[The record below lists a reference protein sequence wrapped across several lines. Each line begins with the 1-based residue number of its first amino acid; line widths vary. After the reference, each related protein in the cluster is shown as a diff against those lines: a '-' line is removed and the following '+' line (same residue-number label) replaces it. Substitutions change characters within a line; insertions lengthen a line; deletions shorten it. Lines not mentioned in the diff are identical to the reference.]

1 MSERFVDIEKCG
13 KGKKGLEERL
23 NAHPLLR
30 DRMEML
36 LRVVENA
43 AGNAEKADEAERLVL
58 EEIRQM
64 GNAALQ
70 SWAEDQHKKKVEEF
84 QKSKG
89 GSHRRK
95 KNSTGTPYLEKSK

>member
-13 KGKKGLEERL
+13 KVKKGLEERL

-30 DRMEML
+30 DRIEVL

-43 AGNAEKADEAERLVL
+43 AGDAEKADEAERLVL

-70 SWAEDQHKKKVEEF
+70 SWAEDQHKKKVGEY
-84 QKSKG
+84 QKSKEG
-89 GSHRRK
+89 CHRRK
-95 KNSTGTPYLEKSK
+95 KNSTGTPCLEKSK